1 MKKIV
6 RSIAV
11 VALMFVA
18 ATGLAKEPKLSLTP
32 NTEKSL
38 NFEMESTSEKTFLS
52 IVDTKGAVLY
62 SENITVANIYSKS
75 FNLESLPEGIYFLK
89 VEDTMKE
96 TVFVFNVDDSEIVI
110 AEKKEKVK
118 PIFRQK
124 DGRVYLNLLNLDT
137 ENVKLKVYDS
147 NDRILFNE
155 TITDELN
162 VEKVFN
168 FENAFK
174 DSYTVVVSD
183 SNNIYYETVDVK

>member
-18 ATGLAKEPKLSLTP
+18 ASGLAKEPKLSLTP